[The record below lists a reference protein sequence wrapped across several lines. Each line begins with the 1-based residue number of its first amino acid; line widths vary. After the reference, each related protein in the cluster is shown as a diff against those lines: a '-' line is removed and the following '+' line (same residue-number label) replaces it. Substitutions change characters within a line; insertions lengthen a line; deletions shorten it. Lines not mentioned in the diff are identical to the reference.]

1 MRYSSLQM
9 AAKKGGPKPPGGPS
23 SLPNAIE
30 ATGIVGFD
38 IESGGVFDPLG
49 FARNC
54 PPEQM
59 IWYRAAELK
68 HGRVAM
74 LASLGQIVQHFTHWN
89 DPSGIFDKSDSPWQA
104 MQQVGGQGR
113 QKPFDSDREAGG
125 GDWAA

>member
-1 MRYSSLQM
+1 
-9 AAKKGGPKPPGGPS
+9 
-23 SLPNAIE
+23 
-30 ATGIVGFD
+30 
-38 IESGGVFDPLG
+38 
-49 FARNC
+49 
-54 PPEQM
+54 M

-125 GDWAA
+125 GTGLRKIIKG